1 MAAPTDYDELK
12 AHIVRRHD
20 DLSAR
25 LRTIASFAV
34 QNPNDVA
41 LNTISALAEKI
52 GVQPSAIVRFA
63 NNLGYDGFTEMQR
76 IFRTRLVTPPAPSY
90 RERISQ
96 LRRGGKSGGPADRKT
111 GDVLAEFVSDD
122 IAALESLYQAVPFEH
137 LNKAVSLLAGADTI
151 YLFAQGRSFPVAYYL
166 DYGLTRLELR
176 SHLLDGVGGIV
187 TQRTRAI
194 TKRDAVI
201 IVSFKDYVEPVVEVA
216 NDLSHRGIPLIVI
229 TDNAV
234 GPFARF
240 ASVSFDVGEPR
251 ERPFKSLVA
260 PICLAQSI
268 VVALG
273 YHLTARPGDKN
284 GRR

>member
-1 MAAPTDYDELK
+1 MGAPADYDELK

-25 LRTIASFAV
+25 LRTIATFAV
-34 QNPNDVA
+34 QYPNDVA
-41 LNTISALAEKI
+41 LNTISVLAEKI

-63 NNLGYDGFTEMQR
+63 NNLGYDGFTDMQR
-76 IFRTRLVTPPAPSY
+76 VFRTRLVSPPAPSY

-96 LRRGGKSGGPADRKT
+96 LRRGGKNGAADRDT

-122 IAALESLYQAVPFEH
+122 IAALESLYQAVPFEQ
-137 LNKAVSLLAGADTI
+137 LNKAVSLLAAADTI

-176 SHLLDGVGGIV
+176 SHLLDGVGGIP

-201 IVSFKDYVEPVVEVA
+201 IASFKDYVEPVVEIA
-216 NDLSHRGIPLIVI
+216 ADLAARGIPLIVI

-240 ASVSFDVGEPR
+240 ATVSFDVGEPR

-284 GRR
+284 ARQR